1 MNKWQKEVL
10 NFLAQSEE
18 DTLKALEKEYKR
30 ALNEIGKKVKEFQ
43 TDIDM
48 LDAAIASEGLS
59 DAAKAQLQ
67 TQRRS
72 KIYQKRF
79 QEALQGQVNGI
90 LDRMQGA
97 TYSTIEAYLK
107 RSYEDSFIGTMYD
120 IAGQGIPLIVPI
132 DQAAA
137 IKAVLTD
144 SKVSKGLYNALG
156 VDVAKLKRTIRSEIS
171 RGIATSLPYSDIARN
186 ITNVTKA
193 PMGRAKTIVRTEG
206 HRIQQASTMD
216 AQNAAKARGAD
227 VVKQWDAS
235 LDSRTR
241 ETHRRLDGQI
251 REVEEPFEIGGRE
264 VMAPGYFGDP
274 AEDCNCRC
282 VSLTRAR
289 WAVGDSFTK
298 MNNET
303 KEIVDFKDIDDYK
316 EFKKTYLKK
325 SQQLTN
331 PSKSDKIFAEIETD
345 TSKALKKMGIDYNPV
360 LAHTKTLTTD
370 EIIQLIAG
378 GDMTSGSCASVA
390 LAYAGQ
396 QQGWN
401 VLDFRGGKSMYFFSS
416 KQNKVKMFQDLG
428 AKSIVEDSGKSN
440 LTNGNKILAKLEK
453 GKEYYLSVGRHASIV
468 RRNEDGVL
476 QYLELQSA
484 TKSGWIDFDGN
495 PRYTLKYRF
504 GCSSSSRYYS
514 TAYATDISQLTGDDF
529 RTILG
534 YLNTDA
540 KSQRKGAT
548 GYVK

>member
-251 REVEEPFEIGGRE
+251 RELEEPFEIGGRE

-289 WAVGDSFTK
+289 WALDEDELQTLKDRAEYFGLDKTKDFEDFKKKYIGAVTEEQDFSEKIYSKISKKSLAEAKTTVYNKSPTQEGNNGPALKAYTAAIQSGEVSPLASF
-298 MNNET
+298 ELFQAVS
-303 KEIVDFKDIDDYK
+303 KEIDD
-316 EFKKTYLKK
+316 LVVG
-325 SQQLTN
+325 LTTKN
-331 PSKSDKIFAEIETD
+331 GIVVKSKSYHFIVRTIGSVEQRRSGVTIEN
-345 TSKALKKMGIDYNPV
+345 IV
-360 LAHTKTLTTD
+360 QTLTEPD
-370 EIIQLIAG
+370 RIDAVMVRE
-378 GDMTSGSCASVA
+378 
-390 LAYAGQ
+390 
-396 QQGWN
+396 
-401 VLDFRGGKSMYFFSS
+401 
-416 KQNKVKMFQDLG
+416 
-428 AKSIVEDSGKSN
+428 
-440 LTNGNKILAKLEK
+440 NG
-453 GKEYYLSVGRHASIV
+453 
-468 RRNEDGVL
+468 
-476 QYLELQSA
+476 
-484 TKSGWIDFDGN
+484 
-495 PRYTLKYRF
+495 
-504 GCSSSSRYYS
+504 
-514 TAYATDISQLTGDDF
+514 
-529 RTILG
+529 
-534 YLNTDA
+534 
-540 KSQRKGAT
+540 KSQRLKKNGVCSITINPDT
-548 GYVK
+548 GNLIQVNPLR